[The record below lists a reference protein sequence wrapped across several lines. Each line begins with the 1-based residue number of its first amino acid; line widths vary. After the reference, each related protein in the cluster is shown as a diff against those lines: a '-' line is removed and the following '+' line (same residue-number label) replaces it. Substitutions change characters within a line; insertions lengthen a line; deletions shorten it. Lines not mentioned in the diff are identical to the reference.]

1 MGQHEMVNGTIA
13 WVRPTARSWAPM
25 LELNRGILGTQDV
38 SSCKRP

>member
-25 LELNRGILGTQDV
+25 LELDRGILGTQDV
-38 SSCKRP
+38 ISCKRP